1 MEITRPNET
10 FLGQIQIRKHRKQSH
25 TNIPPSGLPTGRSL
39 LPHRTTVYHEIIWV
53 SKMSLWPQLKC
64 LYHVNLW
71 NLKHPSRLFGRR
83 SCGTYSQEMSMSQFW
98 KSTSVWLD
106 HHHLRGLANRRPNIS
121 HIVISLSTVMVSAHL
136 LNLIPN
142 LLVSQSQVIY
152 LSFKKPTDPCSVP
165 SLDFVALP
173 VAPAWHGKQAVIWW
187 VPPTQQNEKS
197 LPSNYSFLGE
207 IFKFQSI
214 PWLICFYLQ
223 VADSAVSLSNLAT
236 ALGFHTGQACD
247 GEGEVEVTLGCP
259 VPPFPPSKIQTVF
272 PKVSWMVASHQ
283 LYKRRPH
290 DDMLVS
296 LDIVLSKKHVF
307 QDATPAAR
315 GPPAAP
321 RSCGVNKPPQCGG
334 VSMVQ

>member
-1 MEITRPNET
+1 M
-10 FLGQIQIRKHRKQSH
+10 FGAF
-25 TNIPPSGLPTGRSL
+25 
-39 LPHRTTVYHEIIWV
+39 
-53 SKMSLWPQLKC
+53 
-64 LYHVNLW
+64 
-71 NLKHPSRLFGRR
+71 SRLRGSARGTCMAWET
-83 SCGTYSQEMSMSQFW
+83 SCNLV
-98 KSTSVWLD
+98 STSNTTKWEVF
-106 HHHLRGLANRRPNIS
+106 
-121 HIVISLSTVMVSAHL
+121 TFQL
-136 LNLIPN
+136 L
-142 LLVSQSQVIY
+142 
-152 LSFKKPTDPCSVP
+152 
-165 SLDFVALP
+165 
-173 VAPAWHGKQAVIWW
+173 
-187 VPPTQQNEKS
+187 
-197 LPSNYSFLGE
+197 YSFLGE

-283 LYKRRPH
+283 LYKRRRH